1 MNTTCSVAV
10 PVPLRRHFDYILPAS
25 GQLSPGCRVKVS
37 FRNRDKVGLVI
48 ACHQSPD
55 IPLNKLKP
63 VLQVID
69 QKAIVPSDLLAI
81 LQWASEYYHHPIG
94 DVIAHALPSLL
105 RSGEPD
111 QLKTEKVWQL
121 TDTGKQVELSNFK
134 RAVKQLKC
142 MTLLQQQD
150 LNQQQLTQ
158 HDISSAITAAL
169 AKKGFIHSQQ
179 KASQYQLSWPQTFSI
194 LQQKPELNTEQAIA
208 VAAVNQRQQG
218 FAAFLLEGVTGSG
231 KTEVYLNMIE
241 PVLASGQQVLI
252 LVPEIGLTPQT
263 LARFKQRFNVPIY
276 QVHSELTDRQRL
288 DTWLHARA
296 GSAAIVIGT
305 RSAIFT
311 PFKRLGMIIIDEEH
325 DSSFKQQDMFR
336 YHGRDLAIMTALR
349 QRIPIVLGSATP
361 SLESLNNVANGKY
374 HHLTLKQRA
383 GSAQMAKHYL
393 QDTKNVRL
401 NASLSPQLIELMH
414 KHLQQGNQVMLFLN
428 RRGYAPALMCH
439 ECGWLAQCQRCD
451 AYYTWHQGENRMI
464 CHHCNSQRPIP
475 HQCESCGSTQLIG
488 AGVGTEQLESSLN
501 EIFPQYKTIRI
512 DRDSTRK
519 KGSLE
524 NYLNAIQNLE
534 YRILIGTQMLAKGH
548 HFPDVTLVGILDV
561 DSALFSSDFRAA
573 EKLAQLF
580 TQVAGRAGRA
590 SKPGQVVL
598 QSHHPEHYLLQD
610 LVNNGYQHFATSAL
624 QERKEALLPP
634 FTFQALFRAEATYAN
649 LPQAFLQQCQTLL
662 SDYASKHP
670 DIEVIGPMPAIMER
684 RAGKYRLQLLLQA
697 PSRALINGILSSCL
711 PAIEKLKDSA
721 KVRWSVDIDPTDF
734 I

>member
-10 PVPLRRHFDYILPAS
+10 PVPLRRHFDYLFPSLGSLTA
-25 GQLSPGCRVKVS
+25 GCRVKVS
-37 FRNRDKVGLVI
+37 FRNREKIGLVI
-48 ACHQSPD
+48 NCHQHPD
-55 IPLNKLKP
+55 IPLEKLKP
-63 VLQVID
+63 VLEVID
-69 QKAIVPSDLLAI
+69 EQAIVPASLLAI

-105 RSGEPD
+105 RAGEPD

-121 TDTGKQVELSNFK
+121 TACGNEFELSSLK

-142 MTLLQQQD
+142 MTLLQQQS
-150 LNQQQLTQ
+150 LSQQQLNE

-169 AKKGFIHSQQ
+169 AKKGLISSQQ
-179 KASQYQLSWPQTFSI
+179 KVSQYQLNWQDEFALLQT
-194 LQQKPELNTEQAIA
+194 KPELNTEQAIA
-208 VAAVNQRQQG
+208 VAAVTQATAG
-218 FAAFLLEGVTGSG
+218 FAAYLLEGVTGSG

-241 PVLASGQQVLI
+241 PVLAKGQQVLI

-263 LARFKQRFNVPIY
+263 LTRFKQRFNVPIF

-311 PFKRLGMIIIDEEH
+311 PFKQLGMIIIDEEH

-349 QRIPIVLGSATP
+349 RKIPIVLGSATP
-361 SLESLNNVANGKY
+361 SLESLNNVASGKY

-383 GSAQMAKHYL
+383 GNAQMAKHYL

-401 NASLSPQLIELMH
+401 NASLSPQLIDLMQQ
-414 KHLQQGNQVMLFLN
+414 HLQKGNQVMLFLN

-475 HQCESCGSTQLIG
+475 HQCENCGSTQLIG
-488 AGVGTEQLESSLN
+488 AGVGTEQLETSLN
-501 EIFPQYKTIRI
+501 ELFPQYKTIRI

-524 NYLNAIQNLE
+524 NYLSAIQNLE

-610 LVNNGYQHFATSAL
+610 LVNNGYQHFASSAL
-624 QERKEALLPP
+624 HERQEALLPP

-649 LPQAFLQQCQTLL
+649 LPQTFLQQCQSVL
-662 SDYASKHP
+662 SDYALAHP
-670 DIEVIGPMPAIMER
+670 QIEVIGPMPAIMER
-684 RAGKYRLQLLLQA
+684 RAGKYRLQLLIQA
-697 PSRALINGILSSCL
+697 PSRALISGILSSCL
-711 PAIEKLKDSA
+711 PAIEQLKDSA